1 MKNNVLDKIKMQTAK
16 LPSARFNMANDV
28 SLTTQFGC
36 VTPTHVRYMHAG
48 TKKSLMTNAYTI

>member
-36 VTPTHVRYMHAG
+36 VTRLTSDICTQVQ
-48 TKKSLMTNAYTI
+48 KSR